1 MKEEKKLLADELP
14 LAGQLSAV
22 TPQLLKLDGFRITS
36 ETVVPEEE
44 FLMRMYGKPCLPR
57 RDLTAVTGMEKC
69 GKTFFT
75 SMLMA
80 CCTKRQVLEL
90 ERIREQPLKVMWYDT
105 EQSRQSTKG
114 IYVDRVGRMVQPK
127 DSDNAVMDETNYLIY
142 NVRACTYKERMD
154 YLLTGIE
161 TYHPDLVIIDNVSDL
176 LPSVNDADES
186 QRVIAQ
192 LMELAT
198 MGNCNIVVVI
208 HVNRS
213 GDKRNLRG
221 WLGTVVL
228 QKSFEVFYCEQVP
241 SSELYSVEQLLT
253 RKYRMPEKM
262 YYRITD
268 EGLPEESDKP
278 SLQSEDGDN
287 AQVRR
292 KSKPYIS
299 SKQVGSFNKKYIIEN
314 DSDAK
319 EPYDWDVKMLF
330 ADAMGGC
337 SCISPDMLREKVM
350 ELSFIRMPH
359 YYDKVFKEAEDQ
371 HVIKTTLDKTGRVVV
386 ISTPT

>member
-114 IYVDRVGRMVQPK
+114 IYVDRVGRMVQPE

-154 YLLTGIE
+154 YLLTGID

-221 WLGTVVL
+221 WLGTEVL
-228 QKSFEVFYCEQVP
+228 HKSFEVFYCEQVT

-278 SLQSEDGDN
+278 SLLSDDDDN
-287 AQVRR
+287 AQPRR
-292 KSKPYIS
+292 KSNLYIS
-299 SKQVGSFNKKYIIEN
+299 SKQVGSFNQKYIIQNESN
-314 DSDAK
+314 AEK
-319 EPYDWDVKMLF
+319 PYDWNVKMLF

-337 SCISPDMLREKVM
+337 SCISPDMLRDKVM
-350 ELSFIRMPH
+350 ELSHIQMTH
-359 YYDKVFKEAEDQ
+359 YYDKVFKEAESRG
-371 HVIKTTLDKTGRVVV
+371 VVTTTLDKAGRVVV

>member
-1 MKEEKKLLADELP
+1 M
-14 LAGQLSAV
+14 
-22 TPQLLKLDGFRITS
+22 
-36 ETVVPEEE
+36 PEEE

-57 RDLTAVTGMEKC
+57 RDLTAVTGVEKC

-75 SMLMA
+75 SMMMA
-80 CCTKRQVLEL
+80 CCTKRQVLAL
-90 ERIREQPLKVMWYDT
+90 ERIGEKPLKVMWYDT

-114 IYVDRVGRMVQPK
+114 IFVDRVGKMLQEDDQKEDVY
-127 DSDNAVMDETNYLIY
+127 DDCNYLIY
-142 NVRACTYKERMD
+142 NVRTCTYKERME
-154 YLLTGIE
+154 YLITGIE

-208 HVNRS
+208 HVNRT

-221 WLGTVVL
+221 WLGTEVL
-228 QKSFEVFYCEQVP
+228 HKSFEVFYCEQVP

-278 SLQSEDGDN
+278 SLQPEDGGN

-350 ELSFIRMPH
+350 ELSHIQMTH
-359 YYDKVFKEAEDQ
+359 YYDKVFREAESQ
-371 HVIKTTLDKTGRVVV
+371 GVVTTTLDRAGRVVV

>member
-57 RDLTAVTGMEKC
+57 RDLTAVTGVEKC

-114 IYVDRVGRMVQPK
+114 IYVDRVGKMVQPE
-127 DSDNAVMDETNYLIY
+127 DGDNAVMDETNYLIY

-161 TYHPDLVIIDNVSDL
+161 TYHPDLVIVDNVSDL

-198 MGNCNIVVVI
+198 LGNCNIVVVI

-221 WLGTVVL
+221 WLGTEVL
-228 QKSFEVFYCEQVP
+228 HKSFEVFYCEQVP

-253 RKYRMPEKM
+253 RKYRIPEKM

-278 SLQSEDGDN
+278 SLQSEDDDN
-287 AQVRR
+287 AQPRR
-292 KSKPYIS
+292 KSNLYIS
-299 SKQVGSFNKKYIIEN
+299 TKQVGSFNQKYIIHNVSNAE
-314 DSDAK
+314 K
-319 EPYDWDVKMLF
+319 PYDWDVKMLF

-350 ELSFIRMPH
+350 ELSHIQMTH
-359 YYDKVFKEAEDQ
+359 YYDKVFREAESQ
-371 HVIKTTLDKTGRVVV
+371 GFVTTTLDRAGRVVV

>member
-114 IYVDRVGRMVQPK
+114 IYVDRVGRMVQPE
-127 DSDNAVMDETNYLIY
+127 DSDNAVIDETNYLIY

-161 TYHPDLVIIDNVSDL
+161 TYHPDLVIVDNVSDL

-198 MGNCNIVVVI
+198 LGNCNIVVVI

-228 QKSFEVFYCEQVP
+228 QKSFEVFYCEQVT

-278 SLQSEDGDN
+278 SLQSEDGGN

-292 KSKPYIS
+292 KSKLYIS

-371 HVIKTTLDKTGRVVV
+371 HVVKTTLDKTGRVVV

>member
-114 IYVDRVGRMVQPK
+114 IYVDRIGKMVQSE
-127 DSDNAVMDETNYLIY
+127 DGDNAVMDETNYLIY

-161 TYHPDLVIIDNVSDL
+161 TYHPDLVIVDNVSDL

-198 MGNCNIVVVI
+198 LGNCNIVVVI

-228 QKSFEVFYCEQVP
+228 QKSFEVFCCEQVP

-253 RKYRMPEKM
+253 RKYRIPEKM

-278 SLQSEDGDN
+278 SLQSEDDGN

-299 SKQVGSFNKKYIIEN
+299 RKQVGSFNKKYIIEN
-314 DSDAK
+314 DSNAK

-359 YYDKVFKEAEDQ
+359 YYDKVFREAESQ
-371 HVIKTTLDKTGRVVV
+371 GFVKTTLDRAGRVVV

>member
-1 MKEEKKLLADELP
+1 MKEEKRLLADELP

-57 RDLTAVTGMEKC
+57 RDLTAVTGVEKC

-114 IYVDRVGRMVQPK
+114 IFVDRVGKMLQEDDQKEDVY
-127 DSDNAVMDETNYLIY
+127 DDCNYLIY
-142 NVRACTYKERMD
+142 NVRTCTYKERME
-154 YLLTGIE
+154 YLITGIE

-208 HVNRS
+208 HVNRT

-221 WLGTVVL
+221 WLGTEVL
-228 QKSFEVFYCEQVP
+228 HKSFEVFYCEQVP

-253 RKYRMPEKM
+253 RKYRIPEKM

-278 SLQSEDGDN
+278 SLQSEDDDN
-287 AQVRR
+287 AQPRR

-314 DSDAK
+314 DSNAK
-319 EPYDWDVKMLF
+319 EPYDWNVKMLF

-350 ELSFIRMPH
+350 ELSHIQMTH
-359 YYDKVFKEAEDQ
+359 YYDKVFREAESQ
-371 HVIKTTLDKTGRVVV
+371 GFVTTTLDRAGRVVV

>member
-1 MKEEKKLLADELP
+1 MKEKEKLLADELP

-114 IYVDRVGRMVQPK
+114 IYVDRVGKMVQPE
-127 DSDNAVMDETNYLIY
+127 DGDNAVMDETNYLIY
-142 NVRACTYKERMD
+142 NVRACTYKERME
-154 YLLTGIE
+154 YLITGIE
-161 TYHPDLVIIDNVSDL
+161 TYHPDLVIVDNVSDL

-198 MGNCNIVVVI
+198 LGNCNIVVVI

-228 QKSFEVFYCEQVP
+228 QKSFEVFCCEQVP

-253 RKYRMPEKM
+253 RKYRIPEKM

-278 SLQSEDGDN
+278 SLLPEDDDN
-287 AQVRR
+287 AQPRR

-299 SKQVGSFNKKYIIEN
+299 RKQVGSFNKKYIIEN

-359 YYDKVFKEAEDQ
+359 YYDKVFREAESQ
-371 HVIKTTLDKTGRVVV
+371 GFVKTTLDRAGRVVV

>member
-114 IYVDRVGRMVQPK
+114 IYVDRVGRMVQPE

-161 TYHPDLVIIDNVSDL
+161 TYHPDLVIVDNVSDL

-198 MGNCNIVVVI
+198 LGNCNIVVVI

-228 QKSFEVFYCEQVP
+228 QKSFEVFYCEQVT

-278 SLQSEDGDN
+278 SLLSDDDDN
-287 AQVRR
+287 AQPRR
-292 KSKPYIS
+292 KSNLYIS
-299 SKQVGSFNKKYIIEN
+299 SKQVGSFNQKYIIQNESN
-314 DSDAK
+314 AEK
-319 EPYDWDVKMLF
+319 PYDWDVKMLF

-350 ELSFIRMPH
+350 ELSHIQMTH
-359 YYDKVFKEAEDQ
+359 YYDKVFKEAESRG
-371 HVIKTTLDKTGRVVV
+371 VVTTTLDKAGRVVV

>member
-1 MKEEKKLLADELP
+1 MKEQEKMLADELP
-14 LAGQLSAV
+14 KAGQFSAV
-22 TPQLLKLDGFRITS
+22 TPQLLKLDSFRITS

-57 RDLTAVTGMEKC
+57 RDLTAVTGLEKC

-90 ERIREQPLKVMWYDT
+90 ERNREEPLRVMWYDT
-105 EQSRQSTKG
+105 EQSRQSTKC
-114 IYVDRVGRMVQPK
+114 ILTDRIGKMVEDADK
-127 DSDNAVMDETNYLIY
+127 LDDNLLIF
-142 NVRACTYKERMD
+142 NVRPCTYKERME
-154 YLLTGIE
+154 YLVTGIE

-208 HVNRS
+208 HLNRS

-221 WLGTVVL
+221 WLGTEIL
-228 QKSFEVFYCEQVP
+228 HKAFEVFYCEQVP
-241 SSELYSVEQLLT
+241 RSELYSVEQLLT
-253 RKYRMPEKM
+253 RKYRISDKL

-268 EGLPEESDKP
+268 DGLPEESDKP
-278 SLQSEDGDN
+278 VILYDEENSLQV
-287 AQVRR
+287 QR
-292 KSKPYIS
+292 KSNLYIT
-299 SKQVGSFNKKYIIEN
+299 SKQVGSFNEEYIIKNMSNSE
-314 DSDAK
+314 K
-319 EPYDWDVKMLF
+319 PYDWDIKKLF
-330 ADAMGGC
+330 TDAMSGC
-337 SCISPDMLREKVM
+337 SCISPEMLREKVM
-350 ELSFIRMPH
+350 KLSFIQVPQ
-359 YYDKVFKEAEDQ
+359 YYDKVFKAAEQQ
-371 HVIKTTLDKTGRVVV
+371 HIVTTTLDKAGRVVV
-386 ISTPT
+386 ITTPT

>member
-1 MKEEKKLLADELP
+1 MKEKEKLLADELP
-14 LAGQLSAV
+14 MAGQPSSV
-22 TPQLLKLDGFRITS
+22 SPQLMKLDGYRITAD
-36 ETVVPEEE
+36 TVVPEEE

-57 RDLTAVTGMEKC
+57 RDLTAVTGVEKC

-75 SMLMA
+75 SMMMA
-80 CCTKRQVLEL
+80 CCTRRQVLAL
-90 ERIREQPLKVMWYDT
+90 ERIGEKPLKVMWYDT

-114 IYVDRVGRMVQPK
+114 IFVDRVGKMLQEDDQKEDVY
-127 DSDNAVMDETNYLIY
+127 DDCNYLIY
-142 NVRACTYKERMD
+142 NVRTCTYKERME
-154 YLLTGIE
+154 YLITGIE

-208 HVNRS
+208 HVNRT

-221 WLGTVVL
+221 WLGTEVL
-228 QKSFEVFYCEQVP
+228 HKSFEVFYCEQVP
-241 SSELYSVEQLLT
+241 RSELYSVEQLLT
-253 RKYRMPEKM
+253 RKYRIPEKM

-278 SLQSEDGDN
+278 SLLSEDDGN
-287 AQVRR
+287 AQVPR

-299 SKQVGSFNKKYIIEN
+299 RKQVGSFNKKYIIEN
-314 DSDAK
+314 ASDAK
-319 EPYDWDVKMLF
+319 EPYDWDVKLLF
-330 ADAMGGC
+330 ADAMKGC
-337 SCISPDMLREKVM
+337 SCISPDMLRDRVM
-350 ELSFIRMPH
+350 ELSCIKMPH

-371 HVIKTTLDKTGRVVV
+371 HVVKTVLDRAGRVVV

>member
-1 MKEEKKLLADELP
+1 MKEHEKLLAEELP
-14 LAGQLSAV
+14 LAGQPSAV
-22 TPQLLKLDGFRITS
+22 TPQLLKLDGYRITH
-36 ETVVPEEE
+36 ETQVPQEE

-57 RDLTAVTGMEKC
+57 RDLTAVTGLEKC

-80 CCTKRQVLEL
+80 CGTQRQVLEL
-90 ERIREQPLKVMWYDT
+90 ERIQEQPLRVMWYDT

-114 IYVDRVGRMVQPK
+114 ILTDRIGKMVDDAAVL
-127 DSDNAVMDETNYLIY
+127 DDNLLIF

-154 YLLTGIE
+154 YLLMGIE
-161 TYHPDLVIIDNVSDL
+161 TYKPDLVIIDNVSDL
-176 LPSVNDADES
+176 LSSINDAEES

-198 MGNCNIVVVI
+198 IGNCNVLVVI
-208 HVNRS
+208 HLNRS

-221 WLGTVVL
+221 WLGTEI
-228 QKSFEVFYCEQVP
+228 QHKSFEVFYCEQVP
-241 SSELYSVEQLLT
+241 RSELYSVEQLLT
-253 RKYRMPEKM
+253 RKYRISEKL

-268 EGLPEESDKP
+268 DGLPEKT
-278 SLQSEDGDN
+278 SEPIEITEGDDGT
-287 AQVRR
+287 QVAR

-299 SKQVGSFNKKYIIEN
+299 SKQVGSFNGKYIIKN
-314 DSDAK
+314 ASDA
-319 EPYDWDVKMLF
+319 ENPYDWDVKSLF

-350 ELSFIRMPH
+350 ALSGIRMPS
-359 YYDKVFKEAEDQ
+359 YYEKVLHAAEER
-371 HVIKTTLDKTGRVVV
+371 HVLTTTLDKAGRVVV
-386 ISTPT
+386 ITTPT

>member
-114 IYVDRVGRMVQPK
+114 IYVDRVGRMVQPE
-127 DSDNAVMDETNYLIY
+127 DSDNVVMDETNYLIY

-161 TYHPDLVIIDNVSDL
+161 TYHPDLVIVDNVSDL

-198 MGNCNIVVVI
+198 LGNCNIVVVI

-278 SLQSEDGDN
+278 SLLSDDDDN
-287 AQVRR
+287 AQPRR
-292 KSKPYIS
+292 KSNLYIS
-299 SKQVGSFNKKYIIEN
+299 TKQVGSFNQKYIIQNESN
-314 DSDAK
+314 AEK
-319 EPYDWDVKMLF
+319 PYDWDVKMLF

-350 ELSFIRMPH
+350 ELSHIQMTH
-359 YYDKVFKEAEDQ
+359 YYDKVFKEAETQ
-371 HVIKTTLDKTGRVVV
+371 GVVTTTLDRAGRVVV

>member
-1 MKEEKKLLADELP
+1 MKDKEKMLADELP
-14 LAGQLSAV
+14 LAGQPSV
-22 TPQLLKLDGFRITS
+22 VSPMLLKLDGYRITS
-36 ETVVPEEE
+36 ETKVPEEE

-57 RDLTAVTGMEKC
+57 RDLTAVTGVEKC

-90 ERIREQPLKVMWYDT
+90 ERICEQPLKVMWYDT

-114 IYVDRVGRMVQPK
+114 IYVDRVGKMLQM
-127 DSDNAVMDETNYLIY
+127 DNPDGACFDECNYLIY

-186 QRVIAQ
+186 QKVINQ

-198 MGNCNIVVVI
+198 LGNCNIVVVI

-221 WLGTVVL
+221 WLGTEIL
-228 QKSFEVFYCEQVP
+228 HKSFEVFFCEQVP
-241 SSELYSVEQLLT
+241 RSELYSVEQLLT
-253 RKYRMPEKM
+253 RKYRISDKL
-262 YYRITD
+262 YYRITED
-268 EGLPEESDKP
+268 GLPEESEAP
-278 SLQSEDGDN
+278 TIFPDGDSDS
-287 AQVRR
+287 QVAR
-292 KSKPYIS
+292 KSNPYINRRL
-299 SKQVGSFNKKYIIEN
+299 VDTFNQDYIIRNVSNLE
-314 DSDAK
+314 K
-319 EPYDWDVKMLF
+319 PYDWDVRKLF
-330 ADAMGGC
+330 TDAMGGC
-337 SCISPDMLREKVM
+337 SCITPDMLREKVM
-350 ELSFIRMPH
+350 KLSHIQMPQ
-359 YYDKVFKEAEDQ
+359 YYDKVFKAAQEL
-371 HVIKTTLDKTGRVVV
+371 HVVMTTLDRAGRVVV

>member
-161 TYHPDLVIIDNVSDL
+161 TYHPDLVIVDNVSDL

-228 QKSFEVFYCEQVP
+228 QKSFEVFYCEQVT

-278 SLQSEDGDN
+278 SLLSDEDDN
-287 AQVRR
+287 AQPRR
-292 KSKPYIS
+292 KSNLYIS
-299 SKQVGSFNKKYIIEN
+299 SKQVGSFNQKYIIQNESN
-314 DSDAK
+314 AEK
-319 EPYDWDVKMLF
+319 PYDWDVKMLF

-350 ELSFIRMPH
+350 ELSHIQMTH
-359 YYDKVFKEAEDQ
+359 YYDKVFKEAETQ
-371 HVIKTTLDKTGRVVV
+371 GIVTTTLDRAGRVVV

>member
-1 MKEEKKLLADELP
+1 MKEEKRLLAEELP

-22 TPQLLKLDGFRITS
+22 TPQLMKLDGYRITAD
-36 ETVVPEEE
+36 TVVPEEE
-44 FLMRMYGKPCLPR
+44 FLMRMYGKPCMPR
-57 RDLTAVTGMEKC
+57 RDLTAVTGVEKC

-75 SMLMA
+75 SMMMA
-80 CCTKRQVLEL
+80 CCTKRQVLAL
-90 ERIREQPLKVMWYDT
+90 ERIGEKPLKVMWYDT

-114 IYVDRVGRMVQPK
+114 IFVDRVGKMLQEDDQKEDVY
-127 DSDNAVMDETNYLIY
+127 DDCNYLIY
-142 NVRACTYKERMD
+142 NVRTCTYKERME
-154 YLLTGIE
+154 YLITGIE

-208 HVNRS
+208 HVNRT

-221 WLGTVVL
+221 WLGTEVL
-228 QKSFEVFYCEQVP
+228 HKSFEVFYCEQVP

-253 RKYRMPEKM
+253 RKYRIPEKM

-278 SLQSEDGDN
+278 SLQPEDDGN

-350 ELSFIRMPH
+350 ELSHIQMTH
-359 YYDKVFKEAEDQ
+359 YYDKVFREAESQ
-371 HVIKTTLDKTGRVVV
+371 GVVTTTLDRAGRVVV

>member
-1 MKEEKKLLADELP
+1 MKEQEKMLADELP
-14 LAGQLSAV
+14 KAGQFSAV
-22 TPQLLKLDGFRITS
+22 TPQLLKLDSFRITS

-57 RDLTAVTGMEKC
+57 RDLTAVTGLEKC

-90 ERIREQPLKVMWYDT
+90 ERNREEPLRVMWYDT
-105 EQSRQSTKG
+105 EQSRQSTKC
-114 IYVDRVGRMVQPK
+114 ILTDRIGKMVE
-127 DSDNAVMDETNYLIY
+127 DNDKLDDNLLIF
-142 NVRACTYKERMD
+142 NVRPCTYKERME
-154 YLLTGIE
+154 YLVTGIE

-208 HVNRS
+208 HLNRS

-221 WLGTVVL
+221 WLGTEIL
-228 QKSFEVFYCEQVP
+228 HKAFEVFYCEQVP
-241 SSELYSVEQLLT
+241 RSELYSVEQLLT
-253 RKYRMPEKM
+253 RKYRISDKL

-268 EGLPEESDKP
+268 DGLPEESDKP
-278 SLQSEDGDN
+278 VILYDEENSLQV
-287 AQVRR
+287 QR
-292 KSKPYIS
+292 KSNLYIT
-299 SKQVGSFNKKYIIEN
+299 SKQVGSFNEEYIIKNTSNSE
-314 DSDAK
+314 K
-319 EPYDWDVKMLF
+319 PYDWDIKKLF
-330 ADAMGGC
+330 TDAMSGC
-337 SCISPDMLREKVM
+337 SCISPEMLREKVM
-350 ELSFIRMPH
+350 KLSFIQVPQ
-359 YYDKVFKEAEDQ
+359 YYDKVFKAAEQQ
-371 HVIKTTLDKTGRVVV
+371 HIVTTTLDKAGRVVV
-386 ISTPT
+386 ITTPT

>member
-1 MKEEKKLLADELP
+1 MKEQEKMLADELP
-14 LAGQLSAV
+14 KAGQFSAV
-22 TPQLLKLDGFRITS
+22 TPQLLKLDSFRITS

-57 RDLTAVTGMEKC
+57 RDLTAVTGLEKC

-90 ERIREQPLKVMWYDT
+90 ERNREEPLRVMWYDT
-105 EQSRQSTKG
+105 EQSRQSTKC
-114 IYVDRVGRMVQPK
+114 ILTDRIGKMVEDADK
-127 DSDNAVMDETNYLIY
+127 LDDNLLIF
-142 NVRACTYKERMD
+142 NVRPCTYKERME
-154 YLLTGIE
+154 YLVTGIE

-208 HVNRS
+208 HLNRS

-221 WLGTVVL
+221 WLGTEIL
-228 QKSFEVFYCEQVP
+228 HKAFEVFYCEQVP
-241 SSELYSVEQLLT
+241 RSELYSVEQLLT
-253 RKYRMPEKM
+253 RKYRISDKL

-268 EGLPEESDKP
+268 DGLPEESDKP
-278 SLQSEDGDN
+278 VILYDEENSLQ
-287 AQVRR
+287 VPR
-292 KSKPYIS
+292 KSNLYIT
-299 SKQVGSFNKKYIIEN
+299 SKQVGSFNEEYIIKNTSNSE
-314 DSDAK
+314 K
-319 EPYDWDVKMLF
+319 PYDWDIKKLF
-330 ADAMGGC
+330 TDAMSGC
-337 SCISPDMLREKVM
+337 SCISPEMLREKVM
-350 ELSFIRMPH
+350 KLSFIQVPQ
-359 YYDKVFKEAEDQ
+359 YYDKVFRAAEQQ
-371 HVIKTTLDKTGRVVV
+371 HIVTTTLDKAGRVLV
-386 ISTPT
+386 ITTPT

>member
-114 IYVDRVGRMVQPK
+114 IYVDRVGKMVQPE
-127 DSDNAVMDETNYLIY
+127 DGDNAVMDETNYLIY
-142 NVRACTYKERMD
+142 NVRACTYKERME
-154 YLLTGIE
+154 YLITGIE
-161 TYHPDLVIIDNVSDL
+161 TYHPDLVIVDNVSDL

-198 MGNCNIVVVI
+198 LGNCNIVVVI

-221 WLGTVVL
+221 WLGTEVL
-228 QKSFEVFYCEQVP
+228 HKSFEVFCCEQVP

-253 RKYRMPEKM
+253 RKYRIPEKM

-278 SLQSEDGDN
+278 SLQSEDDDN
-287 AQVRR
+287 AQPRR

-299 SKQVGSFNKKYIIEN
+299 RKQVGSFNKKYIIEN
-314 DSDAK
+314 DSNAK
-319 EPYDWDVKMLF
+319 EPYDWNVKMLF

-350 ELSFIRMPH
+350 KLSHIQMVH
-359 YYDKVFKEAEDQ
+359 YYDKVFREAESQ
-371 HVIKTTLDKTGRVVV
+371 GFVTTTLDRAGRVVV

>member
-1 MKEEKKLLADELP
+1 MKDNEKMLADELP
-14 LAGQLSAV
+14 LAGQPSV
-22 TPQLLKLDGFRITS
+22 VSPMLLKLDGYRITS
-36 ETVVPEEE
+36 ETKVPEEE

-57 RDLTAVTGMEKC
+57 RDLTAVTGVEKC

-90 ERIREQPLKVMWYDT
+90 ERIREEPLKVMWYDT

-114 IYVDRVGRMVQPK
+114 IYVDRVGKMLQMDDPK
-127 DSDNAVMDETNYLIY
+127 EGGLDESNFLIY
-142 NVRACTYKERMD
+142 NVRACTYQERMD

-186 QRVIAQ
+186 QKVINH

-208 HVNRS
+208 HLNRS

-221 WLGTVVL
+221 WLGTEIL
-228 QKSFEVFYCEQVP
+228 HKSFEVFYCEQVP
-241 SSELYSVEQLLT
+241 RSELYSVEQLLT
-253 RKYRMPEKM
+253 RKYRISAKL
-262 YYRITD
+262 YYRISD
-268 EGLPEESDKP
+268 EGLPEESDAP
-278 SLQSEDGDN
+278 NVLPDGDDDS
-287 AQVRR
+287 QVTR
-292 KSKPYIS
+292 KSNPYINR
-299 SKQVGSFNKKYIIEN
+299 KQVESFNQDYIIRNASNIE
-314 DSDAK
+314 K
-319 EPYDWDVKMLF
+319 PYDWDVRKLF
-330 ADAMGGC
+330 EDAMAGC
-337 SCISPDMLREKVM
+337 SCISTDMLREKVM
-350 ELSFIRMPH
+350 KLSHIQVPQ
-359 YYDKVFKEAEDQ
+359 YYEKVFKAAREL
-371 HVIKTTLDKTGRVVV
+371 HIVTTTLDRAGRVVV

>member
-114 IYVDRVGRMVQPK
+114 IYVDRVGKMVQPE
-127 DSDNAVMDETNYLIY
+127 DGDNAVMDETNYLIY

-161 TYHPDLVIIDNVSDL
+161 TYHPDLVIVDNVSDL

-198 MGNCNIVVVI
+198 LGNCNIVVVI

-228 QKSFEVFYCEQVP
+228 QKSFEVFCCEQVP

-253 RKYRMPEKM
+253 RKYRIPEKM

-278 SLQSEDGDN
+278 SLQSEDDDN
-287 AQVRR
+287 AQPRR

-299 SKQVGSFNKKYIIEN
+299 RKQVGSFNKKYIIEN
-314 DSDAK
+314 DSNAK

-350 ELSFIRMPH
+350 ELSHIQMTH
-359 YYDKVFKEAEDQ
+359 YYDKVFREAESQ
-371 HVIKTTLDKTGRVVV
+371 GFVTTTLDRAGRVVV

>member
-1 MKEEKKLLADELP
+1 MKEEKRLLADELP

-44 FLMRMYGKPCLPR
+44 FLMRMYGKPCMPR
-57 RDLTAVTGMEKC
+57 RDLTAVTGVEKC

-75 SMLMA
+75 SMMMA
-80 CCTKRQVLEL
+80 CCTKRQVLAL

-114 IYVDRVGRMVQPK
+114 IFVDRVGKMLQEDDQKEDVY
-127 DSDNAVMDETNYLIY
+127 DDCNYLIY
-142 NVRACTYKERMD
+142 NVRTCTYKERME
-154 YLLTGIE
+154 YLITGIE

-208 HVNRS
+208 HVNRT

-221 WLGTVVL
+221 WLGTEVL
-228 QKSFEVFYCEQVP
+228 HKSFEVFYCEQVP

-253 RKYRMPEKM
+253 RKYRIPEKM

-278 SLQSEDGDN
+278 SLQPEDGGN

-314 DSDAK
+314 DSNAK

-359 YYDKVFKEAEDQ
+359 YYDKVFKEAEDK
-371 HVIKTTLDKTGRVVV
+371 HVVKTTLDTAGRVVV

>member
-1 MKEEKKLLADELP
+1 
-14 LAGQLSAV
+14 
-22 TPQLLKLDGFRITS
+22 
-36 ETVVPEEE
+36 
-44 FLMRMYGKPCLPR
+44 
-57 RDLTAVTGMEKC
+57 
-69 GKTFFT
+69 
-75 SMLMA
+75 
-80 CCTKRQVLEL
+80 
-90 ERIREQPLKVMWYDT
+90 
-105 EQSRQSTKG
+105 
-114 IYVDRVGRMVQPK
+114 
-127 DSDNAVMDETNYLIY
+127 
-142 NVRACTYKERMD
+142 MD

-161 TYHPDLVIIDNVSDL
+161 TYHPDLVSVDKVSDL

-198 MGNCNIVVVI
+198 LGNCNIVVVI

-228 QKSFEVFYCEQVP
+228 QKSFEVFYCEQVT

-278 SLQSEDGDN
+278 SLQSEVDDN
-287 AQVRR
+287 AQPRR
-292 KSKPYIS
+292 KSNLYIS
-299 SKQVGSFNKKYIIEN
+299 TKQVGSFNQKYIIQNESN
-314 DSDAK
+314 AEK
-319 EPYDWDVKMLF
+319 PYDWNVKMLF

-350 ELSFIRMPH
+350 ELSHIQMTH
-359 YYDKVFKEAEDQ
+359 YYDKVFKEAETQ
-371 HVIKTTLDKTGRVVV
+371 GIVTTTLDRAGRVVV

>member
-22 TPQLLKLDGFRITS
+22 TPQLLKLDGFRITA
-36 ETVVPEEE
+36 ETAVPEEE

-105 EQSRQSTKG
+105 EQSRQSTKA

-154 YLLTGIE
+154 YLLTGID

-221 WLGTVVL
+221 WLGTEVL
-228 QKSFEVFYCEQVP
+228 HKSFEVFYCEQVT

-278 SLQSEDGDN
+278 SLLSDDDDN
-287 AQVRR
+287 AQPRR